1 MLRLYSKAGE
11 DVRHASYHRI
21 VVSTCS
27 SAGLFHNIG
36 VQYGLGLTVN
46 VVLSLLLFTC
56 SCLHR
61 VGHFTHVFLDE
72 AGQATEPETLIPITF
87 ISERDGQV

>member
-1 MLRLYSKAGE
+1 MRQ
-11 DVRHASYHRI
+11 ASYHRI
-21 VVSTCS
+21 VVTTCS
-27 SAGLFHNIG
+27 SAGLFHSIG
-36 VQYGLGLTVN
+36 VQYGLGLAVDVLLSSLVLVELTV
-46 VVLSLLLFTC
+46 SW
-56 SCLHR
+56 CLHR

>member
-1 MLRLYSKAGE
+1 MLFHPPQSIPEVLRLYSKAGE

-36 VQYGLGLTVN
+36 VQYGLGLAVN
-46 VVLSLLLFTC
+46 VVLSSLLFYLLF
-56 SCLHR
+56 S
-61 VGHFTHVFLDE
+61 
-72 AGQATEPETLIPITF
+72 
-87 ISERDGQV
+87 SW